1 MIGALLGV
9 AAALL
14 IGFSDLFGRRVTLS
28 SSAITSASSMQVFG
42 AAAVLLSLIF
52 WPGSFTFR
60 DLTLGGIS
68 GAGFAVGLCCYYLGL
83 TRATSA
89 IVAPLAAIL
98 ATLVPFGWAIMRNV
112 DISAISLLGVI
123 LALFGLVA
131 VTAGRHQTG
140 STIAGIKWGL
150 LSGLGYGVGQAVLLD
165 VASASGPIAIAG
177 QRVIAFALMLPLA
190 ILTKNRVVAPRG
202 SRTVGIA
209 AGICAGGASVAF
221 FQGLRFDSLA
231 TVIGISLF
239 PVFTVLVGRLH
250 YDDAIEKRQIVGIV
264 LAVIGTVCVVAG

>member
-1 MIGALLGV
+1 
-9 AAALL
+9 
-14 IGFSDLFGRRVTLS
+14 
-28 SSAITSASSMQVFG
+28 
-42 AAAVLLSLIF
+42 
-52 WPGSFTFR
+52 
-60 DLTLGGIS
+60 
-68 GAGFAVGLCCYYLGL
+68 
-83 TRATSA
+83 
-89 IVAPLAAIL
+89 
-98 ATLVPFGWAIMRNV
+98 MRNV